1 MVERKLF
8 KTKLCVLYQSGRCT
22 RQTCS
27 FAHGDAELRRS
38 FGSYNV
44 AGRRDYRVSDL
55 RDKLDR
61 RLSPQRRYSPGSD
74 AGGRHTFHGLS
85 PSRSLEKESDRKRR
99 RKQHIDGQNDSS
111 GSLKILD
118 GIGDRVKDRK
128 FTSSGSKIIL
138 QEQLKEVQ
146 SDISTLELQ
155 KHQLEIDVDE
165 KVQEA
170 DILSSRIKELQTQL
184 NKEKEECKRIALK
197 IKKFI
202 KEHNRHVRI
211 QDELKRSQARLQK
224 LGNQLGS
231 DATVTGVN
239 EEDSSINIVSDGE
252 TANKHLISPQN
263 DVLTISSPKKT
274 KLHVDRVTAEE
285 SIQEAN
291 LTKDRGRWTES
302 IPSEKVSRWNVHPF
316 QSNVGIE
323 VEAVNDG
330 NSNHGP
336 LLDQGK
342 LKRRKNIST
351 SFPAADKLTNLGS
364 GNLLPSTSIAAH
376 AVDDEVET
384 EVEKIEQVVEMAS
397 AGNDKRVIFNAK
409 RMPFRLPPPAPISR
423 NAYLQYAGDD
433 ENVDVVG

>member
-1 MVERKLF
+1 MTSLLYWKLSAF
-8 KTKLCVLYQSGRCT
+8 T
-22 RQTCS
+22 
-27 FAHGDAELRRS
+27 
-38 FGSYNV
+38 V

-85 PSRSLEKESDRKRR
+85 PSRSLEKERKRR

-211 QDELKRSQARLQK
+211 QDELKRQVMVCLKPLLSQARLQK

-263 DVLTISSPKKT
+263 DVLTISSPNKT

-397 AGNDKRVIFNAK
+397 ARNDKRVIFNAK
-409 RMPFRLPPPAPISR
+409 RMPFRLPPSSTNPPKCLFTGQFVHSLPFLK
-423 NAYLQYAGDD
+423 YLMLNYAGDD

>member
-1 MVERKLF
+1 MTSLLYWKLSAF
-8 KTKLCVLYQSGRCT
+8 T
-22 RQTCS
+22 
-27 FAHGDAELRRS
+27 
-38 FGSYNV
+38 V

-146 SDISTLELQ
+146 SDIGTLELQ
-155 KHQLEIDVDE
+155 KHQLEVSQSPSGCCYLSIINNKILLFLMIDVDE

-184 NKEKEECKRIALK
+184 NKEKEEC
-197 IKKFI
+197 
-202 KEHNRHVRI
+202 
-211 QDELKRSQARLQK
+211 KRSQARLQK

-239 EEDSSINIVSDGE
+239 EEDSSINIVSGGE

-285 SIQEAN
+285 SIQEGT
-291 LTKDRGRWTES
+291 LTE
-302 IPSEKVSRWNVHPF
+302 F
-316 QSNVGIE
+316 
-323 VEAVNDG
+323 
-330 NSNHGP
+330 
-336 LLDQGK
+336 
-342 LKRRKNIST
+342 
-351 SFPAADKLTNLGS
+351 LTLCG
-364 GNLLPSTSIAAH
+364 
-376 AVDDEVET
+376 VY
-384 EVEKIEQVVEMAS
+384 K
-397 AGNDKRVIFNAK
+397 FC
-409 RMPFRLPPPAPISR
+409 
-423 NAYLQYAGDD
+423 
-433 ENVDVVG
+433 